1 MEGEVKMTFV
11 KGDLVRPTDDVI
23 VSNPHWEMT
32 DSTIGVICEMD
43 RFLRR
48 THSEEQESFCYNIL
62 WLDDQSTSWLNEDEI
77 VLVACAS

>member
-1 MEGEVKMTFV
+1 
-11 KGDLVRPTDDVI
+11 
-23 VSNPHWEMT
+23 MT
-32 DSTIGVICEMD
+32 DFTIGVICEMD